1 MGSSIG
7 YTLFLKN
14 LWKIYCS
21 IKKMSSYCVF
31 HRKPVMTSTASNC
44 EEVSVW
50 IEATHQ
56 CSHALHCSTVQY
68 KALIQGPSSL

>member
-1 MGSSIG
+1 
-7 YTLFLKN
+7 
-14 LWKIYCS
+14 
-21 IKKMSSYCVF
+21 
-31 HRKPVMTSTASNC
+31 MTSTASNC
-44 EEVSVW
+44 EEVSAW